1 MNYNVKS
8 IRSPH
13 QDRDWYEVSNSD
25 NQFHLWIVE
34 HDLLIDTMS
43 CTCEEPVKCDHRSA
57 VLTEIAEATRMAAQ
71 IAELCERQAW
81 ERFMLYRMA
90 ETSMETLR
98 KFHAELT
105 APAIAAA
112 EALEADYREDA
123 ADRLDYARGQF

>member
-13 QDRDWYEVSNSD
+13 QDRDWYEVSDAD

-105 APAIAAA
+105 APAIAAL
-112 EALEADYREDA
+112 EALEADWREDQ